1 MPSDANRLIISKLLQ
16 DEKNKDIFD
25 FIFNKLK
32 IIYWLYIF
40 TYQKEL
46 DDYTKNSLSEE
57 KLSIIRKSLIRIDKI
72 DLIKNDKKSK
82 NYFHCFSII
91 IYNLKDFLDNKEGRN
106 RKKKLESKEN
116 KNNI

>member
-32 IIYWLYIF
+32 MEDCLYIF

-46 DDYTKNSLSEE
+46 DDYTENSLSEE

-72 DLIKNDKKSK
+72 DLIKNDKNSK